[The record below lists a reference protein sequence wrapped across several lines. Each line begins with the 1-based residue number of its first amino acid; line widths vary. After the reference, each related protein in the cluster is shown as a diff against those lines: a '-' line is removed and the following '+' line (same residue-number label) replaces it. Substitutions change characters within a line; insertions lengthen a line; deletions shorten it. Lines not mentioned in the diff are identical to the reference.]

1 MVMTKQIK
9 QKISSFPEGYI
20 FTLSDFKVDSSDE
33 MALAKLLSRMTIM
46 GELKKVSK
54 GKYYKPQETAFG
66 VIKPSYEELVK
77 DFLMKDGK
85 TIGYITGAVAFSSMG
100 LTTQIS
106 SNITIGTN
114 KYRHPLVRDGYKIN
128 FLRQDNT
135 ITSKN
140 IELLQ
145 ILDALKLV
153 REISGTSPDEACR
166 VIIGIVASL
175 PDSRIA
181 ELEVLTLKYTN
192 YVRALMG
199 AIMEYL
205 DKPFAKIRKSLNGIS
220 SYYLPISDNVLP
232 TKLNWRIY
240 ESARK

>member
-1 MVMTKQIK
+1 MVMSKQIK
-9 QKISSFPEGYI
+9 QKISSFPEGFI
-20 FTLSDFKVDSSDE
+20 FTLSDFNVDSSDE
-33 MALAKLLSRMTIM
+33 IALAKLLSRMTII

-66 VIKPSYEELVK
+66 IIKPSYEELVK
-77 DFLMKDGK
+77 DFLEKDGK

-135 ITSKN
+135 ITIKN

-145 ILDALKLV
+145 ILDAIKLI
-153 REISGTSPDEACR
+153 REIPGSSPDEACR
-166 VIIGIVASL
+166 AIIGIVASL
-175 PDSRIA
+175 PENRVA
-181 ELEVLTLKYTN
+181 ELETLSLGYTS
-192 YVRALMG
+192 YVRALTG

-205 DKPFAKIRKSLNGIS
+205 GKSFAKVRKSLNGTS
-220 SYYLPISDNVLP
+220 SYLLPISDSVLP
-232 TKLNWRIY
+232 TKSNWRIY
-240 ESARK
+240 EPARK